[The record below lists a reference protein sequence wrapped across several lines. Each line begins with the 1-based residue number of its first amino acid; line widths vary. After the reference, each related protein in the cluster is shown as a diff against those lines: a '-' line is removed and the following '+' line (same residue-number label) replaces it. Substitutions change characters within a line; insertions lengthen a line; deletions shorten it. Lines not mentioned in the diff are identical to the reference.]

1 MGIPKLS
8 SAPKHQTPE
17 RKTLYFCC
25 NRCLSIYK
33 KEIMHNKE
41 YIDIL
46 KEQRD
51 FGLLDDYDR
60 MIKELIIEHINRKYP
75 IEDGR

>member
-1 MGIPKLS
+1 
-8 SAPKHQTPE
+8 
-17 RKTLYFCC
+17 
-25 NRCLSIYK
+25 
-33 KEIMHNKE
+33 MHNKE

-51 FGLLDDYDR
+51 FGLLDDYDK

-75 IEDGR
+75 IQNGRKKSYKGR